1 MTWIMTYPADRPT
14 LDELVA
20 YVKRYALDHYN
31 EGGWDYIVECYSDAE
46 LAEIIGP
53 RVKTEA
59 GAIRKVAD
67 RTGIHIRAEVRA
79 DIQGA

>member
-1 MTWIMTYPADRPT
+1 MDISV
-14 LDELVA
+14 LVA
-20 YVKRYALDHYN
+20 AVKQHALDHYN
-31 EGGWDYIVECYSDAE
+31 EGGWDYIIECYSDQE

-53 RVKTEA
+53 RVRTPN

-67 RTGIHIRAEVRA
+67 KTGIHVRAEVRA